1 MNEPISTVVH
11 GKNRGRNV
19 SQHQV
24 LRSELQTHPASIELV
39 QKVYDIEEEA
49 LAQKMV
55 LRRRCMNNGGR
66 PRENLT
72 DIDPSLCTD
81 EAGNYIKFVPE
92 RLSPQELAAFE
103 ELIVLCSKDPVTDWL
118 SDNQKMRFLR
128 GWNWNPQQAF
138 EGLLNCERLRAENDC
153 DTISY
158 DDI

>member
-1 MNEPISTVVH
+1 
-11 GKNRGRNV
+11 
-19 SQHQV
+19 
-24 LRSELQTHPASIELV
+24 
-39 QKVYDIEEEA
+39 
-49 LAQKMV
+49 
-55 LRRRCMNNGGR
+55 MNNGGR
-66 PRENLT
+66 LRENLT
-72 DIDPSLCTD
+72 DVDPSLCTD